1 MKKPVAIC
9 LLLTFLVWI
18 DCSAQ
23 IFYKIDGHGLKSP
36 SYIFGSHH
44 LSPISVIEESG
55 AMKYFDQTNQIVG
68 EIDMTMNPMALS
80 VALQPFMMAPPDST
94 LSILLKEKDLEE
106 LNAEFEKWSP
116 MAGMT
121 LEMLNAFKPMV
132 VSTMVAVKMNQEAM
146 PEFDPTQ
153 QLDAYFMNMGAENGK
168 KIIALETPE
177 YQGEVLYNTV
187 PLSKQAE
194 ALVEI
199 LKEPEK
205 TIEITKM
212 LSQAYR
218 ERNLAMMAQL
228 SKEDGEN
235 PEFME
240 ALLYKRNAEWL
251 EKLPALF
258 EESPTFVVVGALH
271 LAGERGIIQGL
282 KSKGYIVTPIY

>member
-1 MKKPVAIC
+1 
-9 LLLTFLVWI
+9 
-18 DCSAQ
+18 
-23 IFYKIDGHGLKSP
+23 
-36 SYIFGSHH
+36 
-44 LSPISVIEESG
+44 
-55 AMKYFDQTNQIVG
+55 MKYFDQTNQIVG
-68 EIDMTMNPMALS
+68 EIDMTMNPLALS

-94 LSILLKEKDLEE
+94 LSILLKGKDLDK

-153 QLDAYFMNMGAENGK
+153 QLDAYFMNIGAENGK

-205 TIEITKM
+205 TIEITKK
-212 LSQAYR
+212 LSQAYQ
-218 ERNLAMMAQL
+218 ERNLAMMAEL

-240 ALLYKRNAEWL
+240 ALLYRRNAEWL
-251 EKLPALF
+251 EKLPALI

-271 LAGERGIIQGL
+271 LAGDRGIIEGL